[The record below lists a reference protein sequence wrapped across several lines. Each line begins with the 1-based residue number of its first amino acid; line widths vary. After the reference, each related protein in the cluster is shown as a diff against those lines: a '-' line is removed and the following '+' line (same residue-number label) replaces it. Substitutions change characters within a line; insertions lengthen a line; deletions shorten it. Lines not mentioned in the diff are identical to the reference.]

1 MSKKN
6 KTDSVDNTK
15 ATNQPNQNNGGNKN
29 PQKQDQSKNDRNNN
43 KQSKQTNNRN
53 NHKKQYNNLSTK
65 DEFDLRERRLKLVY
79 KVLYVAAALWAVII
93 LSLTKEQITTG
104 VVPFYSFLL
113 SSSSVF
119 IIRIIKY
126 ALTELRCMRIA
137 DKSSIDL
144 KDEAET
150 SYSYIWSL
158 FGLSLAVSGILLF
171 VHIICPL
178 VFSAMVLT
186 IALAACGTIS
196 LAIILIDL
204 IYAIRNKQRSS
215 KHQLTRDIIG
225 SVVGSLTAYAV
236 CSVFLIAVTTNA

>member
-15 ATNQPNQNNGGNKN
+15 ATNQPNQNNGGNKSH
-29 PQKQDQSKNDRNNN
+29 QKQDQNKKDKTNN
-43 KQSKQTNNRN
+43 KQSNQTNNRN
-53 NHKKQYNNLSTK
+53 NYKKQYNNLSTK

-137 DKSSIDL
+137 DKSSNDL

-158 FGLSLAVSGILLF
+158 FGLSLVVSGIILF
-171 VHIICPL
+171 VHIVCPL
-178 VFSAMVLT
+178 VFNANVLT
-186 IALAACGTIS
+186 ISFATCG
-196 LAIILIDL
+196 AIILVLNIIDL
-204 IYAIRNKQRSS
+204 IYAIRKKARPYKSQI
-215 KHQLTRDIIG
+215 TCDIIG
-225 SVVGSLTAYAV
+225 SVIGIIASYAICSIFLTV
-236 CSVFLIAVTTNA
+236 VTSNA